1 MLFII
6 DRVHNTFGFKLNGDL
21 KLGFD
26 SFWVIICRLSHMH
39 RFDNHFVRTHLSNHK
54 CHFSFKSKFS
64 FWSPR
69 ESTSLISSCWECNW
83 LIAPAAILWQHQDH
97 LTEYMHTKAAPSQ
110 GSKDMPIPGRRE
122 IPLKCTFSLINPLG
136 AVPQAKIVSPTFLSS
151 ISPSPEAT
159 CTVSDS
165 SPNLLQLPSHC
176 CSESAP
182 LINL

>member
-54 CHFSFKSKFS
+54 CHFSLKSKFS
-64 FWSPR
+64 LWSPR

-83 LIAPAAILWQHQDH
+83 LIAPAAILWQPARSSHRVHAHQGR
-97 LTEYMHTKAAPSQ
+97 SQ
-110 GSKDMPIPGRRE
+110 PRIQRHACPWEMR
-122 IPLKCTFSLINPLG
+122 
-136 AVPQAKIVSPTFLSS
+136 
-151 ISPSPEAT
+151 
-159 CTVSDS
+159 DS
-165 SPNLLQLPSHC
+165 SDVQL
-176 CSESAP
+176 
-182 LINL
+182 